1 MQKDECFYLGKI
13 VKKYSF
19 KGEVLI
25 KLDAD
30 DPEIFTKMESVF
42 VDFNDNLIPFFIE
55 KSSLHKSQLL
65 RVQFEDVETEAQA
78 EEIIGLDVYLPLS
91 LLPELSENQFYYH
104 EIIGFEAEDVRFGK
118 IGIISGVNDTTAQ
131 SLFEI
136 ERDGKKILIPLNDD
150 FIEKVD
156 KKNKKILL
164 KTPEGLIEL
173 YL

>member
-1 MQKDECFYLGKI
+1 M
-13 VKKYSF
+13 
-19 KGEVLI
+19 
-25 KLDAD
+25 
-30 DPEIFTKMESVF
+30 
-42 VDFNDNLIPFFIE
+42 
-55 KSSLHKSQLL
+55 
-65 RVQFEDVETEAQA
+65 QFEDVETEAQA

-118 IGIISGVNDTTAQ
+118 IGIITGVNDTTAQ